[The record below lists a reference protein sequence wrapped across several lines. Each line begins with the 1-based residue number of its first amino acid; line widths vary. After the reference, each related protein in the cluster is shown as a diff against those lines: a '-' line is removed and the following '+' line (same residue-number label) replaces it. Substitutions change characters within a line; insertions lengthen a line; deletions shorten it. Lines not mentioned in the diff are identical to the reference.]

1 MSDQK
6 NLILAIALSI
16 LIILGFQVF
25 YEGPRQQ
32 GLQSQRAEETAAVTP
47 SAAAPGVQAP
57 AAGPRSRARRAA
69 GDGRTSLGRP
79 DRRPRRLFAPPGPL
93 DRRGP
98 RTGRSAVSPLAH
110 LLRGLVHVYRW
121 TLSPILGANCRFEP
135 SCSLYGHQAIE
146 HLGLVPGL
154 VLFGARLMR
163 AHLNADRF
171 YRFDGARLLDP
182 LDDTLDWLTP
192 REDHPRWYWR
202 SSVR

>member
-1 MSDQK
+1 
-6 NLILAIALSI
+6 
-16 LIILGFQVF
+16 V
-25 YEGPRQQ
+25 
-32 GLQSQRAEETAAVTP
+32 TAALLAVLAQVAP
-47 SAAAPGVQAP
+47 FPWDQPLAPAFPAPEAVAAPSPEARPTLLQTIGRGFYFAY
-57 AAGPRSRARRAA
+57 RA
-69 GDGRTSLGRP
+69 TIS
-79 DRRPRRLFAPPGPL
+79 
-93 DRRGP
+93 
-98 RTGRSAVSPLAH
+98 SAKGS
-110 LLRGLVHVYRW
+110 
-121 TLSPILGANCRFEP
+121 NCRFEP